1 MAFFASR
8 GVSQNTAREPR
19 NRSALW
25 MTAPFLVL
33 ALVAL
38 APSVYS
44 HLRAASA
51 LMVIADMP
59 RTALSDFDANPV
71 IEQVTSFASGDQRR
85 AARLY
90 LPVGIANPAPVVVVH
105 GVHHLGMEE
114 PRLRRFARALASH
127 GFLVM
132 TPQVDELADYNVEEH
147 SAVVIGDAV
156 KDLTA
161 RTGSPKVGLLGL
173 SFAGGMGLIAA
184 ADPSVQ
190 RDLNC
195 VVAIGAH
202 DDLGR
207 VLAFFNTDEAAAPD
221 GRVMKMKAHEYGA
234 LVSAYSHASAF
245 FAPEDVAQAR
255 VTLRTLL
262 WENVKGAHLEAAKL
276 SPAGQARMAELFA
289 HDTKSLVADA
299 ERGLAAAQPELNAA
313 SPHYYISRVHVPVYL
328 LHGAGDNVVPPTET
342 LWLQKDLPPGVARGV
357 LISRAIG
364 HVEVGGSNW
373 MDEWR
378 LIHWMAAMMDG
389 LDSGPAR

>member
-1 MAFFASR
+1 
-8 GVSQNTAREPR
+8 
-19 NRSALW
+19 
-25 MTAPFLVL
+25 MTFPFLVL
-33 ALVAL
+33 AGLLL
-38 APSVYS
+38 APAVYS

-59 RTALSDFDANPV
+59 RSALSDFDANPV
-71 IEQVTSFASGDQRR
+71 LEQVTSFASGTQMRT
-85 AARLY
+85 ARLY

-105 GVHHLGMEE
+105 GVHHFGMEE

-156 KDLTA
+156 KDLVERSGA
-161 RTGSPKVGLLGL
+161 PKVGLLGL
-173 SFAGGMGLIAA
+173 SFAGGMSLIAA
-184 ADPSVQ
+184 ADPTVQ
-190 RDLNC
+190 KHLDC

-207 VLAFFNTDEAAAPD
+207 VLQFFNTNEAVAPD
-221 GRVMKMKAHEYGA
+221 GRVLKMKAHEYGA
-234 LVSAYSHASAF
+234 LVTAYSHASSF
-245 FAPEDVAQAR
+245 FAPEDVPQAR
-255 VTLRTLL
+255 LTLRTLL
-262 WENVKGAHLEAAKL
+262 WENVRGAHAEAAKL
-276 SPAGQARMAELFA
+276 SPAGQARMEQLFA

-299 ERGLAAAQPELNAA
+299 ERGLAAVQPELDAA
-313 SPHYYISRVHVPVYL
+313 SPHYYLSRVHTPVYL

-342 LWLQKDLPPGVARGV
+342 LWLQQDLPAGVAQGV

-364 HVEVGGSNW
+364 HVEVGGSSW
-373 MDEWR
+373 IDQWR

-389 LDSGPAR
+389 LDAGPAR